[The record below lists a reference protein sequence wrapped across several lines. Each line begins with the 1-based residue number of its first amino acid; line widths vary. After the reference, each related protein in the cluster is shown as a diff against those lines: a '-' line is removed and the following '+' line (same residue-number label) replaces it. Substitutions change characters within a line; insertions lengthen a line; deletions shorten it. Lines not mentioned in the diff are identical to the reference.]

1 MVILCC
7 LHFTKQI
14 PIHSK
19 LIKWKKRFKKI
30 FCKVPLSI
38 KVSLQVL
45 WFLEYSKRENTNFC
59 IPMITEEKLL
69 TLKGTV
75 VFYICV
81 QLKTEIRGKPLRTL
95 ESTYA
100 TGAIYLPILNLW
112 KSTVS
117 IAQTVKM
124 TDKREIDKKNIPPR
138 RMTFSRAI
146 VHLNYIFFLQN

>member
-1 MVILCC
+1 M
-7 LHFTKQI
+7 
-14 PIHSK
+14 
-19 LIKWKKRFKKI
+19 
-30 FCKVPLSI
+30 SI

-69 TLKGTV
+69 TVKGTV

-100 TGAIYLPILNLW
+100 TGAICRFLICENRLFLLHRQSKW
-112 KSTVS
+112 Q
-117 IAQTVKM
+117 I
-124 TDKREIDKKNIPPR
+124 REIKKNIPPR

-146 VHLNYIFFLQN
+146 VPLNYIFFFTKLGGRKRHYVTFLFLIG